1 MKRNGFT
8 LIELLATIVVIA
20 VVSLITVPVVVSVIE
35 KSRKASFIRS
45 AENIKKISKKYYV
58 DNSLEYQDI
67 DSIYFD
73 CNNSECISNSSNIK
87 KKNLGATGSM
97 GDGYV
102 KIYDKGEIEF
112 LLTNGKYCAEKN
124 PNKEEVK
131 IYNGN
136 CEGIIIDN
144 EKIRI
149 NSIKTTS
156 TTSTIKVFGD
166 VITGKSGVSK
176 YEFYIDNKL
185 DATVKTNDTNYTHT
199 FEKVSGKNHK
209 IKVRVYN
216 GTYNSPNWD
225 ESTGMD
231 EKEIDASLAD
241 FGAITIVSSST
252 DWKTSKTYAIS
263 GTTSGATL
271 QYKVVSGTT
280 VKQDWTNYSSAIT
293 IDWTATTK
301 TPTYIYARFNDG
313 VNTSD
318 ETTYTETKIDTTS
331 PTLTLGA
338 LVVTT
343 KSIVVPITK
352 NEDLESGIKSTK
364 CEYGTSTSYGSIG
377 TIGGNSCV
385 INNVKNNTTYYYKV
399 TTMNNVGLSTVK
411 TGSNVT
417 GQFGAITITSSS
429 TDWKT
434 SKTYTISGTT
444 TGATLQYKIV
454 SGTTVKQDW
463 TNYSSAI
470 TVNWTSTTT
479 TPTYI
484 YARLNDGVNTSD
496 ETTYTETKIDTVAPT
511 VSYSVIGG
519 IYNSYQTVRVLP
531 NDINYSSM
539 AVHVYKNSALVYSE
553 KVDQKST
560 NGTSASYFDVALDS
574 DGTWTIY
581 TVVYDKAGNKQ
592 DQSPDNG
599 TGWYYQ
605 TYIIDTIK
613 PTISYNYN
621 AISDQGGYGG
631 AYYMGCFNGGITPTL
646 TLTDTG
652 GSGLSSNNQV
662 NIWKDGTWINNAVS
676 IGNNQWNIPM
686 TTEGRYI
693 PHIIARDN
701 AGNVSQGTRT
711 DGNHLTVWDIDTS
724 APTMSVNFNG
734 YTPGTWTNGN
744 VAISLSG
751 SNSGCDT
758 GKYYWYSINDGDW
771 VHFGTGDVATYNITN
786 DANYNIKFLI
796 TDGFG
801 RWGTQTQNY
810 SIKRDT
816 TAPTFTSA
824 EIKNVTSTGYD
835 IYIYGVSDSG
845 SGVNRVQFPTWTEN
859 NGQDDLKAG
868 WENSTFAAGINQ
880 GNGTWYYRVNV
891 TDHNNESGTYITH
904 IYLWDNVGNVS
915 ALNTSTVDNVV
926 NVPTAVPVATLQ
938 VLNGLNIDNGWVG
951 NTNNI
956 NLQFGCTSGVTS
968 YAYKVYD
975 LGVIDSYG
983 NYGLVASS
991 TINTT
996 STLYTDLFTNNLS
1009 NLTYNYE
1016 TIDGYGHKNNN
1027 ITYVK
1032 GDLKVE
1038 LTCTNGSGVTSQKVS
1053 KKVMVDGVPTLNLR
1067 NIDKS
1072 TTSITVKSEASS
1084 LSGILKYEFK
1094 IDSGSWV
1101 NNGTS
1106 NVYTFRGLAEYST
1119 HTIYTRVTNNTGV
1132 GAKANISAVTSKS
1145 SSSGGSSSGGSSD
1158 GSSSGGSSGS
1168 RPGCGGTV
1176 SSNYPRCA
1184 SSCEAS
1190 RDVCVANADNT
1201 YSNCVNGCK
1210 GKTECEAGCSAGKS
1224 ATVAGCSEGLSNCYK
1239 GCC

>member
-1 MKRNGFT
+1 MEAKKKGFT

-20 VVSLITVPVVVSVIE
+20 IISLIAVPVVISVIE
-35 KSRKASFIRS
+35 KADLASFKRS
-45 AENIKKISKKYYV
+45 AESIRRISKNYYASNSMEYGEV
-58 DNSLEYQDI
+58 DTIN
-67 DSIYFD
+67 FD
-73 CNNSECISNSSNIK
+73 CNNSECISNLNNIK
-87 KKNLGATGSM
+87 NKNLGATGAM
-97 GDGYV
+97 GNGYV
-102 KIYDKGEIEF
+102 KIYDEGDIEF
-112 LLTNGKYCAEKN
+112 LLSNGKYCAEKN
-124 PNKEEVK
+124 IVNDEIKYYKGTCEKILIDLDKVK
-131 IYNGN
+131 I
-136 CEGIIIDN
+136 DN
-144 EKIRI
+144 LSTI
-149 NSIKTTS
+149 S
-156 TTSTIKVFGD
+156 TTKSILIKVEASA
-166 VITGKSGVSK
+166 GKSGISGYK
-176 YEFYIDNKL
+176 FAIDGKWTDFIESTDTSYEYIFGGL
-185 DATVKTNDTNYTHT
+185 TT
-199 FEKVSGKNHK
+199 KNHK
-209 IKVRVYN
+209 IRVRVYN
-216 GTYNSPNWD
+216 GTYGKPNYD

-293 IDWTATTK
+293 VDWTSTTK

-313 VNTSD
+313 VNTID
-318 ETTYTETKIDTTS
+318 ETTYTEYTETKIDTTS

-338 LVVTT
+338 PVVTT

-377 TIGGNSCV
+377 TIDDNSCV

-652 GSGLSSNNQV
+652 ESGLSSNNQV

-686 TTEGRYI
+686 TTEGSYI
-693 PHIIARDN
+693 PHIIAKDN

-724 APTMSVNFNG
+724 TPTMSVNFNG

-744 VAISLSG
+744 IAISLSG

-758 GKYYWYSINDGDW
+758 TKNYYYSINDGDW
-771 VHFGTGDVATYNITN
+771 VYFGTGDTATYNVTS
-786 DANYNIKFLI
+786 DANYNIKFVV
-796 TDGFG
+796 TDGWG
-801 RWGTQTQNY
+801 RWGTLTQNY

-816 TAPTFTSA
+816 TNPT
-824 EIKNVTSTGYD
+824 
-835 IYIYGVSDSG
+835 VSYSLEG
-845 SGVNRVQFPTWTEN
+845 
-859 NGQDDLKAG
+859 
-868 WENSTFAAGINQ
+868 
-880 GNGTWYYRVNV
+880 
-891 TDHNNESGTYITH
+891 GTYNENKTVRVTPSDANYSSMAVH
-904 IYLWDNVGNVS
+904 VYKNS
-915 ALNTSTVDNVV
+915 ALVYSEKVD
-926 NVPTAVPVATLQ
+926 
-938 VLNGLNIDNGWVG
+938 
-951 NTNNI
+951 
-956 NLQFGCTSGVTS
+956 
-968 YAYKVYD
+968 
-975 LGVIDSYG
+975 
-983 NYGLVASS
+983 
-991 TINTT
+991 
-996 STLYTDLFTNNLS
+996 
-1009 NLTYNYE
+1009 E
-1016 TIDGYGHKNNN
+1016 
-1027 ITYVK
+1027 
-1032 GDLKVE
+1032 
-1038 LTCTNGSGVTSQKVS
+1038 
-1053 KKVMVDGVPTLNLR
+1053 
-1067 NIDKS
+1067 KS
-1072 TTSITVKSEASS
+1072 T
-1084 LSGILKYEFK
+1084 
-1094 IDSGSWV
+1094 
-1101 NNGTS
+1101 NGTS
-1106 NVYTFRGLAEYST
+1106 SSYFDVALDSDGTW
-1119 HTIYTRVTNNTGV
+1119 TIYTVVYDKAGNKQNQNPDNGTGWYYQSYV
-1132 GAKANISAVTSKS
+1132 ISSEPPKLIIATPGQPIHLKKYINDELVNDWNPYACPTSAVESNGSCGSQVEAGSKIRLEFS
-1145 SSSGGSSSGGSSD
+1145 KFESSGVVFSLDNVTIKAYSSGQEIHNVTKSGDTYTFTMPNYDVYVIASVSYNST
-1158 GSSSGGSSGS
+1158 GGGGSSGGGS
-1168 RPGCGGTV
+1168 GGGC
-1176 SSNYPRCA
+1176 Y
-1184 SSCEAS
+1184 
-1190 RDVCVANADNT
+1190 T
-1201 YSNCVNGCK
+1201 YSAASTCVCSSSASHGGSTNHGYQICTNCNGSVTCD
-1210 GKTECEAGCSAGKS
+1210 GSCHC
-1224 ATVAGCSEGLSNCYK
+1224 
-1239 GCC
+1239 